1 MVNILDFHSWKV
13 YFQTIAGIIGQGVFP
28 ALEIESGRIPP
39 LETYFPAVLTDC
51 DLKAISSIRKSFSKF
66 RDQVS
71 SERSRLTVIQRHQ
84 AHK

>member
-1 MVNILDFHSWKV
+1 MVNILDFRLWKS
-13 YFQTIAGIIGQGVFP
+13 YFQTIAGIIGRDVFP
-28 ALEIESGRIPP
+28 ALETESGRIPP

-51 DLKAISSIRKSFSKF
+51 DLKAVSSLRKSFSKL

-71 SERSRLTVIQRHQ
+71 SERTRLTLIQRRQ